1 MALTPQI
8 ALIILLSMMFCN
20 IVSNFYVQGSLTQI
34 KQKSWWEDICSVEP
48 RFQND
53 YKAALIIQ
61 SFLWCFFIHIPL
73 ILHIRY
79 CHWTYNEKIFLI
91 VFVADWIIH
100 TIIDDFKCNK
110 HKLNL
115 VFSQSLY
122 LMQVIITWILY
133 FWEVG

>member
-1 MALTPQI
+1 MI
-8 ALIILLSMMFCN
+8 YIILLIAMLYCHILDDFCL
-20 IVSNFYVQGSLTQI
+20 QGILASL

-48 RFQND
+48 RFRND

-79 CHWTYNEKIFLI
+79 CGWTYNEELFLI

-100 TIIDDFKCNK
+100 VIIDDFKCNK

-115 VFSQSLY
+115 VMSQTVY
-122 LMQVIITWILY
+122 LIQVIVTWILY
-133 FWEVG
+133 FWEIG